1 MFRIS
6 IAVRALPHI
15 PSWCVQGH
23 FTFTYTFFFCLKVWT
38 RFKFIHNDRPLH
50 IFVYFNRQN
59 FWLSWWII
67 LRILWVVNPLIT
79 NFLSLNRSQLWCNL
93 FMNVVR
99 RYVLRVTSFVRYW
112 RTMRLRWELYTSLRF
127 RKMAR
132 PSLCSSKINSMC
144 CNVL

>member
-6 IAVRALPHI
+6 RAVPSLPHI
-15 PSWCVQGH
+15 PSWCVQGN
-23 FTFTYTFFFCLKVWT
+23 FTCSLFFFCLRVWN
-38 RFKFIHNDRPLH
+38 RFKFIHNDRLMY

-67 LRILWVVNPLIT
+67 LRILWMAYPLIT
-79 NFLSLNRSQLWCNL
+79 NFLSSNLSQLRCNL
-93 FMNVVR
+93 FMSVVR
-99 RYVLRVTSFVRYW
+99 RYVLLFLSVVRYW
-112 RTMRLRWELYTSLRF
+112 RTMRLKWELYTSLHF

-132 PSLCSSKINSMC
+132 PSLCWSKINSMC